1 MKIVQVQ
8 FAPWDK
14 AYNFYDSDLALSLGD
29 LVIVDTELG
38 KELGKVIACDINR
51 NSDKNDTADKEIK
64 SVIRKAQFE
73 DIEKIAQPEK
83 KEEALKFCRSAI
95 EKFDLPM
102 KLVDVHFS
110 WEGSRI
116 NFAFIAEGRVD
127 FRDLVKELAAHFS
140 ANIRLTQIGTRDEAR
155 LTGDC
160 GSCGRGLCCRD
171 FLCEFSSITSEMAE
185 SQQVV
190 HRGSERISG
199 MCGRLMCCL
208 SFEYEGYK
216 ELAGKLPPIG
226 TKVNINGSRGTV
238 CGHHILKQTV
248 DVKIPPEK
256 SDERDIII
264 EVDVNKKTKNNNQN
278 HRRLKK

>member
-14 AYNFYDSDLALSLGD
+14 AYNFYDSNLALSSGD
-29 LVIVDTELG
+29 FVIVDTELG
-38 KELGKVIACDINR
+38 QELGKVIACDINY
-51 NSDKNDTADKEIK
+51 NNNKNDASEKEIK
-64 SVIRKAQFE
+64 SVLRIAEFE
-73 DIEKIAQPEK
+73 DIEKAADQSK
-83 KEEALKFCRSAI
+83 KEEALEFCRVAI
-95 EKFDLPM
+95 EKLNLPM

-110 WEGSRI
+110 WEGNRI

-127 FRDLVKELAAHFS
+127 FRDLVKELASHFS

-160 GSCGRGLCCRD
+160 GPCGRGLCCRD

-216 ELAGKLPPIG
+216 ELAGKLPPLG

-238 CGHHILKQTV
+238 CGHHILKQTI

-256 SDERDIII
+256 SDERDVII
-264 EVDVNKKTKNNNQN
+264 EVDINKKTKNNQQN
-278 HRRLKK
+278 NRRLKK